1 MRKPTVLA
9 ALALAGCIS
18 VWGSDWLSD
27 GHDPQRT
34 GWQSDE
40 KILTLSNV
48 RGMKLLWKLQT
59 NSLPPAGTAGFAT
72 GRNLFPPLIADKVNT
87 STGPKEIA
95 LLATVHDYV
104 YAIDAASGGVLWS
117 KHFDKGDTNGDSN
130 CEGLHMTSPV
140 IGPTTTSG
148 NYTVYLV
155 SFDGKLHQLNL
166 ADGKDVAPPDNF
178 IPRNSSAHALALVK
192 GVVYTM
198 TGDNCGSHANY
209 IYGYDTETSKTL
221 SFSPGSGAMWGSRGP
236 AIGSDGTIF
245 AGTGDG
251 QYDPAHGLY
260 GDAIIGAKQ
269 NSETGV
275 LKMAKYYAPANTDF
289 MYKRDLDINV
299 SPTIFNYKGKEY
311 LADSSKECR
320 VWLLDT
326 SNFGGANHQ
335 TPVYRT
341 PAMCNEFTNYFS
353 VGVWGAIS
361 SWVDSSGTPWVIV
374 PFWGPQHSQFK
385 AAIEYGPVS
394 KGAVAAFKV
403 EEKNGKLQL
412 TPAWVSKDIGA
423 PGSPVIANGIVFAYR
438 AGADTTISRDDTP
451 VGQTPKAPT
460 RLEGSTYSILYA
472 LDGQTGKELW
482 SSGDQIKSFNHQ
494 SGLTVAN
501 GKVYIGTYDGMEYCF
516 GLGK

>member
-1 MRKPTVLA
+1 MRRLPVLVVLA
-9 ALALAGCIS
+9 LVGCIS
-18 VWGSDWLSD
+18 VWGSDWLTD

-34 GWQSDE
+34 GWQKDE

-48 RGMKLLWKLQT
+48 QGMKLLWKLQT
-59 NSLPPAGTAGFAT
+59 DSLPPEGTGGFSI
-72 GRNLFPPLIADKVNT
+72 GRNLFPPLVVDKVNT
-87 STGPKEIA
+87 PMGPKEIV
-95 LLATVHDYV
+95 LLATVRDFV
-104 YAIDAASGGVLWS
+104 FAIDASTGGVLWS
-117 KHFDKGDTNGDSN
+117 KHFDKGDAAGN
-130 CEGLHMTSPV
+130 CTPMATPV
-140 IGPTTTSG
+140 IGPTSTAS

-166 ADGKDVAPPDNF
+166 ADGKDVAPPDSF
-178 IPRNSSAHALALVK
+178 VPTNSSVHALALVK

-198 TGDNCGSHANY
+198 TGGNCGSHANY
-209 IYGYDTETSKTL
+209 VYGYDTETSKTL

-236 AIGSDGTIF
+236 AIGSDGTIY

-260 GDAIIGAKQ
+260 GDAIIGAKE
-269 NSETGV
+269 NAETGV
-275 LKMAKYYAPANTDF
+275 LEMAKYYAPSNTEF

-299 SPTIFNYKGKEY
+299 SPTIFKYKGKEY
-311 LADSSKECR
+311 LAESSKECR

-326 SNFGGANHQ
+326 SNFGGENHQ
-335 TPVYRT
+335 TAVYRT

-361 SWVDSSGTPWVIV
+361 SWVDASGTPWVIV

-438 AGADTTISRDDTP
+438 AGADTTITRDDAP
-451 VGQTPKAPT
+451 FGQTPQAPS
-460 RLEGSTYSILYA
+460 RLEASTYSILYA

-501 GKVYIGTYDGMEYCF
+501 GKVYIGTYDGVEYCF